1 MSSSPPQDGGY
12 MDGGYGYGGYMD
24 GGYMDGGS
32 AAYMVSCRLSQS
44 V

>member
-12 MDGGYGYGGYMD
+12 VDGGYMD